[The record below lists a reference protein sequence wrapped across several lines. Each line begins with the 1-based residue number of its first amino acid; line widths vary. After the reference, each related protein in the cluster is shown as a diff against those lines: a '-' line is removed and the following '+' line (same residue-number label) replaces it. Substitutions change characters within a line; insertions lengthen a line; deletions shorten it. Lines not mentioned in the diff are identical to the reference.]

1 MSDGNGASHA
11 AAFFRRAPLAAFVT
25 DADGRVLVCN
35 ETYAQLLGL
44 TVDTVVGRTNAELFG
59 EAQARQYAARN
70 AEVLA
75 QGAPMDVV
83 DTFQAPDGERTYV
96 ITLFP
101 ASPTAVGGAILDVTG
116 RLSAQ
121 RAVDRQERTLKA
133 VLETV
138 NDGVWLVG
146 RDWKTTY
153 ANPALARL
161 LGTTVDDL
169 VGRAP
174 TEFIRQQDGPEVE
187 RQKRARENGATGG
200 PSETRLVRKD
210 GREAWVL
217 ASSAPLRDARGQ
229 FDGAVAVLMDITGR
243 KARELDRQRDES
255 RRRETQRLESLGV
268 LAGGVAHDF
277 NNLLTGVLGNIA
289 LLRAE
294 VGEGASETVDLIEE
308 SATRA
313 AALCRQMLAFSGR
326 GAFVMKPAELSE
338 LVASS
343 LTLVRSSLGG
353 RHALTSALPKGLGR
367 VLVDASQLSQVVVN
381 LVMNASEAIGDRA
394 GQITVNTRRVRL
406 DRAALDQTYLA
417 PALPEGDY
425 VELSVRDD
433 GGGIAG
439 EVKDRLFEPFVST
452 RGPGRGLGLSAV
464 LGVVR
469 GHQAAVEVSSEPG
482 RGTTVRLF
490 FQVLPASSL
499 EVERPERLPSSGPGR
514 LVLVVDDEP
523 LMRSTLRRMLTRQG
537 FLVEEARDGLEA
549 LELMKGLAP
558 DLVLLDVSMPR
569 LDGASTFLELR
580 KRGAKMPVVLMSGY
594 SEQDALQGV
603 LRDDLAGFLQ
613 KPFAPDALARALEAA
628 FKR

>member
-1 MSDGNGASHA
+1 
-11 AAFFRRAPLAAFVT
+11 
-25 DADGRVLVCN
+25 
-35 ETYAQLLGL
+35 
-44 TVDTVVGRTNAELFG
+44 
-59 EAQARQYAARN
+59 
-70 AEVLA
+70 
-75 QGAPMDVV
+75 
-83 DTFQAPDGERTYV
+83 
-96 ITLFP
+96 
-101 ASPTAVGGAILDVTG
+101 VTG

-174 TEFIRQQDGPEVE
+174 TEFIRQQDVPEVE
-187 RQKRARENGATGG
+187 RQKRARENGAIGG

-210 GREAWVL
+210 GREAWAL

-243 KARELDRQRDES
+243 KARELGRQRDES

-537 FLVEEARDGLEA
+537 FLVEEARDGIEA

-569 LDGASTFLELR
+569 LDGASTFFELR